1 MAKLDYYKIL
11 ELDENATLAMIK
23 KSYRVLA
30 KKYHPDLNPED
41 EEAAARFVE
50 INEAYGVLSDEKA
63 RAKYDAARKA
73 KGAGGAK
80 QKTSDSEDAE
90 EEKPQYKYSESESVK
105 VNFDNWDMQFEDFF
119 GFDPR
124 SKEVDKEKMKK
135 KMDAQKT
142 KTGAAFDAFFGFK
155 PKKK

>member
-1 MAKLDYYKIL
+1 MAKLDYYAIL
-11 ELDENATLAMIK
+11 EIDEDATLPMVK

-41 EEAAARFVE
+41 EEAAARFVQV
-50 INEAYGVLSDEKA
+50 NEAYGVLSDEKE

-73 KGAGGAK
+73 KGAGTKRKAA
-80 QKTSDSEDAE
+80 EAEAE
-90 EEKPQYKYSESESVK
+90 EEGPQYKYSESESVK
-105 VNFDNWDMQFEDFF
+105 VDFDNWDTQFEDFF

-124 SKEVDKEKMKK
+124 SKEVDKEKMRKK
-135 KMDAQKT
+135 VDAQKT
-142 KTGAAFDAFFGFK
+142 KTSDAFDAFFGVK